1 MGRPPT
7 DRPVGPSG
15 TPGRRHGLGDTMSGT
30 SGGTPTK
37 NQYGTTARH
46 QMEERHLILR
56 GGSLDGR
63 SWTGVVAVGDRT
75 FCGDGAWTTSGVY
88 VVTAE
93 LGTDGEGRE
102 ANVAVPA
109 FA

>member
-1 MGRPPT
+1 MT
-7 DRPVGPSG
+7 DN
-15 TPGRRHGLGDTMSGT
+15 

-46 QMEERHLILR
+46 QMTERHLVLR
-56 GGSLDGR
+56 GGPLDGR
-63 SWTGVVAVGDRT
+63 SWTGVVKVGDRT
-75 FCGDGAWTTSGVY
+75 FCGDGPWATSGVY

-93 LGTDGEGRE
+93 IGTDAEGRE